1 MINKFQENPT
11 YRQEVAV
18 TWISPLD
25 TKVEEIPFMALDN
38 FVDNFE
44 IRDKSA
50 HITIFPE
57 RIM

>member
-11 YRQEVAV
+11 SRQEIAV

-25 TKVEEIPFMALDN
+25 TKVEEIPFMTL
-38 FVDNFE
+38 DNFE

-50 HITIFPE
+50 YITILPK